1 MLMNAWPLIAST
13 TTKSYSSHSTTS
25 IRAQNSESE
34 STSVLES
41 LKEDIASNPND
52 FITFETQIAADRFIA
67 KHEDEAYRETKPKV
81 IRRGIIGYWRGK
93 ILVVLPSLFNAKP
106 L

>member
-1 MLMNAWPLIAST
+1 MLMNAGSLIAST
-13 TTKSYSSHSTTS
+13 TTKSYSSHPTTS
-25 IRAQNSESE
+25 IRVQNPDDESM
-34 STSVLES
+34 SVLES

-52 FITFETQIAADRFIA
+52 FITFETQVAADRFIA

-93 ILVVLPSLFNAKP
+93 ILVVLPSLLHAKP